1 MKKLLIASLIGL
13 LPTLLNA
20 QHVAIN
26 NKIKSPAEPAATAT
40 SANVSAKELRRA
52 EREKLQFAKTTKA
65 FSRDFKN
72 ASDVQWSASKSQY
85 TASFSKDNVKTIAWY
100 TKGGNL
106 TYKMFTY
113 GAEKLPAREQDVIAA
128 EYDDYKITLV
138 NEVHQNDIVVYVVHL
153 ENDRNIKLITVCDGI
168 TNIYREYRKQ

>member
-20 QHVAIN
+20 QQIAKN
-26 NKIKSPAEPAATAT
+26 NKIKSPAELTAT
-40 SANVSAKELRRA
+40 TNGTNVSAKELRKA
-52 EREKLQFAKTTKA
+52 EREKFLFAKTTKA
-65 FSRDFKN
+65 FNRDFKN

-85 TASFSKDNVKTIAWY
+85 TASFTKDNVKTVAWY

-106 TYKMFTY
+106 TYTMHTY
-113 GAEKLPAREQDVIAA
+113 NAEKLPSREQDVIAS
-128 EYDDYKITLV
+128 EYDDYKIKLV

-153 ENDRNIKLITVCDGI
+153 ENDRNIKLVTVCDGY